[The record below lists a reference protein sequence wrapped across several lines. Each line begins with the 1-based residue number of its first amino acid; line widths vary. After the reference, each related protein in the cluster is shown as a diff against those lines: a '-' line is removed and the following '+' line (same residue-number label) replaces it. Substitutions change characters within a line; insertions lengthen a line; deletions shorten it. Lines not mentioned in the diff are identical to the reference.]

1 MRKAKINPSFEH
13 AYEEF
18 VASPHLQRVIVG
30 HLVIEAQLV
39 ELIQLKEPGDKAW
52 RISFPQ
58 KVDKCIDL
66 KLIHPNLKDGLL
78 ALNDMRNDFG
88 HILGHSINYDDV
100 FALLKTLAASGIEFS
115 DDTIHLSRKESE
127 EWYGFGGAFTE
138 IFGNVFMELGTC
150 IHDNGGRWMIG

>member
-78 ALNDMRNDFG
+78 ALNDTPG
-88 HILGHSINYDDV
+88 
-100 FALLKTLAASGIEFS
+100 
-115 DDTIHLSRKESE
+115 
-127 EWYGFGGAFTE
+127 
-138 IFGNVFMELGTC
+138 
-150 IHDNGGRWMIG
+150 